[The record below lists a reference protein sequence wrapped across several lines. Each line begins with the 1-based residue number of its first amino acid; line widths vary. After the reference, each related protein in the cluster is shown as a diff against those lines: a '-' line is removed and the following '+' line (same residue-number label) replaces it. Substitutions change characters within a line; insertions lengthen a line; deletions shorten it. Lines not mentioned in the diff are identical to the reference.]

1 MKNEKLLER
10 VRQVMRLRHY
20 SYQTEKSYSY
30 WIRNFVRFHNY
41 QSLDQLCAQDIEPY
55 LSYLA
60 LERKVASATQNQA
73 FNALIFLFRKVLH
86 QEDIKVAGVVRAK
99 QPQRVPVVFSRE
111 EVRKIFTILDQPNKL
126 VAALLYGSGMR
137 LMEVIRLRVK
147 DVDMDYK
154 AITVR
159 DGKGNKDRVT
169 VLPNKVLPAL
179 RYQLA
184 RRRELHEDDL
194 RRGYGE
200 VHMPHALSRKYPG
213 EAKSFHWQY
222 IFSSA
227 VISADP
233 DSGTLKRHH
242 VSPRTVQKALK
253 RAIRQQGIDKMGS
266 CHTLRHSFATHMLER
281 GYDIRT
287 VQELLGHSDVKTTQI
302 YTHVIKRVGLGVRS
316 PMGS

>member
-1 MKNEKLLER
+1 M
-10 VRQVMRLRHY
+10 
-20 SYQTEKSYSY
+20 
-30 WIRNFVRFHNY
+30 
-41 QSLDQLCAQDIEPY
+41 
-55 LSYLA
+55 
-60 LERKVASATQNQA
+60 ASSTRNQA

-99 QPQRVPVVFSRE
+99 QRQKVPVVFSRE

-147 DVDMDYK
+147 DVDMDSK
-154 AITVR
+154 SITVR

-184 RRRELHEDDL
+184 RRRELHEEDL

-200 VHMPHALSRKYPG
+200 VFMPHALSGKYPS

-222 IFSSA
+222 IFCSSVLA
-227 VISADP
+227 TDP
-233 DSGTLKRHH
+233 DTGTLKRHH

-253 RAIRQQGIDKMGS
+253 RAIRHQGIDKMGS
-266 CHTLRHSFATHMLER
+266 GHTLRHSFATHMLKR

-287 VQELLGHSDVKTTQI
+287 VQELLGRSDVRTTRI
-302 YTHVIKRVGLGVRS
+302 YTHVLKRGGLGVCS
-316 PMGS
+316 PINS